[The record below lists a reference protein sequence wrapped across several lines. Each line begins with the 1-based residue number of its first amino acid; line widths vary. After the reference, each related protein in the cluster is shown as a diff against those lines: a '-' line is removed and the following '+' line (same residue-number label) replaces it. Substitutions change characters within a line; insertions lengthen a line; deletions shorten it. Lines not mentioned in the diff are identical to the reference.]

1 MLSRPLLAISTLS
14 LCLSGCGGQA
24 EKSSTMSNA
33 QAQTETQPQDS
44 LMPAAETPAPQPEP
58 LTGHYKTILDCD
70 DCQQRILELKI
81 HPDQSYSLQDTRIY
95 ARRQRSQNTKGQ
107 VSYTNEQ
114 TAQLI
119 STDQQIQQ
127 LQPTA
132 NGLEIVDASSK
143 QPALKLERVATIE
156 VSNAL
161 KHADIQAEHI
171 DSLSFRDITDTVK
184 AHDYYMR
191 IHNQS
196 DQPLKL
202 KVSDIILVDQNYQEY
217 NALVDES
224 FLEPIPA
231 QHTRYNKISFNYPDN
246 AVADYIKVK

>member
-24 EKSSTMSNA
+24 EKSSTMSNT
-33 QAQTETQPQDS
+33 QAQTENQPQDS
-44 LMPAAETPAPQPEP
+44 LLPATETTVPQPEP
-58 LTGHYKTILDCD
+58 LTGHYKAILDCEN
-70 DCQQRILELKI
+70 CQQRIVELKI
-81 HPDQSYSLQDTRIY
+81 NPDQSYSLQDTRIY
-95 ARRQRSQNTKGQ
+95 HTRQRTQDTQGQ
-107 VSYTNEQ
+107 VSYHER

-119 STDQQIQQ
+119 SADQEIQQ
-127 LQPTA
+127 LQLTA
-132 NGLEIVDASSK
+132 NGLELVDASSK

-202 KVSDIILVDQNYQEY
+202 QVSDIILVDQNYQEY

-231 QHTRYNKISFNYPDN
+231 QQTRYNKISFNYPDN